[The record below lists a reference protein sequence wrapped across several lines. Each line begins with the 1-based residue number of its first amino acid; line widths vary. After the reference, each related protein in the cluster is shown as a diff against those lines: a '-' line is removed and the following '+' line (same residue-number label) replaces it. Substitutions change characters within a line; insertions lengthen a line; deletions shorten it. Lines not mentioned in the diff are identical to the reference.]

1 MYPLLRKLKMDG
13 YFEEEIGARLGSPAC
28 RPQFAPKTNRRLRT
42 AALLALALFVACF
55 VLGYIACSLS
65 AGSLE
70 FWHVWDWFS
79 GGSTVGTA

>member
-1 MYPLLRKLKMDG
+1 MRRRSAHG
-13 YFEEEIGARLGSPAC
+13 WGRLPVA
-28 RPQFAPKTNRRLRT
+28 PQFAPKTNRRLRT